1 MHRNCA
7 QRQFLFALVIK
18 GKTFHKE
25 KYFLFDYVYGL
36 LENGKTANIRNPY
49 KEVPHLTAIIIRL
62 ILVYFFLTVIVR
74 FMGKRQIG
82 EMQMSELIT
91 AFMLSELAAMP
102 ITDTGIPLLYSVI
115 PILLLAV
122 LEIFTSFAF
131 LRCGWL
137 ARLVAGVP
145 QVVIHNGVIDRRIL
159 LSSRMTLAEL
169 MGELRLKGYPDP
181 TDIAYAILEE
191 NGKLSVIPSKAAQ
204 PPDAKTLARVP
215 KETGIC
221 HTLIADGLL
230 SQPGLLLSGHTPD
243 DVQHVLV
250 SNGYHSADEI
260 FLLTV
265 DDAGTFQIYP
275 KNTKNKS

>member
-1 MHRNCA
+1 M
-7 QRQFLFALVIK
+7 
-18 GKTFHKE
+18 
-25 KYFLFDYVYGL
+25 
-36 LENGKTANIRNPY
+36 
-49 KEVPHLTAIIIRL
+49 
-62 ILVYFFLTVIVR
+62 
-74 FMGKRQIG
+74 
-82 EMQMSELIT
+82 
-91 AFMLSELAAMP
+91 
-102 ITDTGIPLLYSVI
+102 
-115 PILLLAV
+115 
-122 LEIFTSFAF
+122 
-131 LRCGWL
+131 
-137 ARLVAGVP
+137 
-145 QVVIHNGVIDRRIL
+145 
-159 LSSRMTLAEL
+159 
-169 MGELRLKGYPDP
+169 
-181 TDIAYAILEE
+181 
-191 NGKLSVIPSKAAQ
+191 IPSKAAQ